1 MGSKVIGK
9 IVRVGLLALIVVV
22 IALQQRKSDSPHSS
36 SEIVSPIG
44 ISKLYSLGDVQRIF
58 SSAATLKLGEQD
70 STIAFVYNAERELLG
85 QVICSSPYADSII
98 GYAGPT
104 PVLIGI
110 ASCDTIVGVTLLAN
124 DESPG
129 YIRKIQKKD
138 FFTRWN
144 GMSVKAALNADVD
157 VVSGATYSTDAII
170 QNVRVR
176 LSKYATVQPEALPF
190 DWASFS
196 KLIASFCVLAVALVS
211 FFFTA
216 KMKRFRI
223 PLLVSSILVLGFWGG
238 TFMSAALLYGWL
250 VNGIPWMAKVL
261 LVFIFLLAFVL
272 PLFTNKSFYCT
283 IVCPYGAC
291 QELAGKIYSKK
302 VTLPSKMMRLLK
314 WVRPIGLGVI
324 AAILLFGVS
333 VDLTDVEPFS
343 AFTYQTA
350 SAVVLV
356 MAIFFL
362 LVSVVIPKPWC
373 NYFCPTGQ
381 LLELMRKPGRPIKEL
396 FQRRK

>member
-9 IVRVGLLALIVVV
+9 IVRVGLLALIVVA
-22 IALQQRKSDSPHSS
+22 IAFQQRKSDSSRNS
-36 SEIVSPIG
+36 SEIVSSTV
-44 ISKLYSLGDVQRIF
+44 ISKLYNIGDVQRIF
-58 SSAATLKLGEQD
+58 SSAATLKIGEQD
-70 STIAFVYNAERELLG
+70 STIVFVYNAERELLG

-110 ASCDTIVGVTLLAN
+110 TACDTIVGVTLLAN

-170 QNVRVR
+170 QNVRIR
-176 LSKYATVQPEALPF
+176 LSKYATVQPEELPF
-190 DWASFS
+190 DWTSFT
-196 KLIASFCVLAVALVS
+196 KLIASFGVLAVALIS

-216 KMKRFRI
+216 KMKRFRM

-250 VNGIPWMAKVL
+250 VNGIPWMAKIL
-261 LVFIFLLAFVL
+261 LVVIFLLSVVL
-272 PLFTNKSFYCT
+272 PLLTNKSFYCAF
-283 IVCPYGAC
+283 VCPFGAC
-291 QELAGKIYSKK
+291 QELVGKVYSKK
-302 VTLPSKMMRLLK
+302 ATLPSKILRWLK

-333 VDLTDVEPFS
+333 VDLTDIEPFS

-362 LVSVVIPKPWC
+362 LVSVIIPKSWC

-396 FQRRK
+396 FQRKR